1 MTLTIELGADPQ
13 VAFGPSPLGELI
25 SALHVLSA
33 PTHHTAQHAWA
44 AAVAA
49 TLPADLADRID
60 AASFLWQVGRAD
72 FLVPSAVRA
81 TLADDLDDL
90 DALDEDTFRHA
101 AFIPA
106 CGADRRARRTRPGPG
121 RRTQAAAQSNAVGVT
136 VPATSGPAEPADP
149 GHSDRAPGRAQPE
162 PADLRHSHLAPGP
175 AEPQP
180 ADPRHSDQASGPAEP
195 EPADPRH
202 SDGAPGPAEFD
213 PRHPHRAPA
222 PQRTADPAEGT
233 PEPAGRAT
241 PAPGRPEDRSATRAR
256 ALSRARGP
264 AQAEFVDRLLT
275 DLPGLRA
282 WLRRLF
288 EDCEAAFFAEAWRQ
302 VRVRLVTDAR
312 DKSELYRRKGL
323 AAAVEAMSPA
333 LSVRGTKLLIDK
345 LRVSTATAEQ
355 RGITFAPTAFGWPHL
370 VVSDEPGWRP
380 VVQYPVAPE
389 AVVPLDLVRR
399 RMEALSNPAR
409 MRLCWLLARGAHTT
423 GELAEAWQLS
433 APEVSRH
440 LAVLHRAGLLERERR
455 GRYTLHRLDL
465 AAVGRLGSDLVEAL
479 LR

>member
-1 MTLTIELGADPQ
+1 MTLTIELGPDPQ

-25 SALHVLSA
+25 SVLHVLSA
-33 PTHHTAQHAWA
+33 PTHHPAQHAWA

-90 DALDEDTFRHA
+90 DALDEDTFRYA

-106 CGADRRARRTRPGPG
+106 CGADRRARRTRPGPA
-121 RRTQAAAQSNAVGVT
+121 RRAQPAARPNAVG
-136 VPATSGPAEPADP
+136 ATA
-149 GHSDRAPGRAQPE
+149 RAAP
-162 PADLRHSHLAPGP
+162 DL
-175 AEPQP
+175 
-180 ADPRHSDQASGPAEP
+180 AEP

-202 SDGAPGPAEFD
+202 PYQALS
-213 PRHPHRAPA
+213 
-222 PQRTADPAEGT
+222 PQGTADPAGVG
-233 PEPAGRAT
+233 PEPAGRAA
-241 PAPGRPEDRSATRAR
+241 PAPGTPGDRAAARAR
-256 ALSRARGP
+256 DLSRARGP

-288 EDCEAAFFAEAWRQ
+288 EDCESAFFAEAWRQ

-323 AAAVEAMSPA
+323 AAAVGAMSPA

>member
-1 MTLTIELGADPQ
+1 MTLTIELGPDPQ

-25 SALHVLSA
+25 GALHVLSDPA
-33 PTHHTAQHAWA
+33 HHPTQHAWA

-72 FLVPSAVRA
+72 FLVPSAIRA
-81 TLADDLDDL
+81 TLAEDLDDL
-90 DALDEDTFRHA
+90 DALDDDTFLYA

-106 CGADRRARRTRPGPG
+106 CGADRRTRRTRPSPV
-121 RRTQAAAQSNAVGVT
+121 S
-136 VPATSGPAEPADP
+136 
-149 GHSDRAPGRAQPE
+149 
-162 PADLRHSHLAPGP
+162 
-175 AEPQP
+175 
-180 ADPRHSDQASGPAEP
+180 
-195 EPADPRH
+195 
-202 SDGAPGPAEFD
+202 
-213 PRHPHRAPA
+213 RAPA
-222 PQRTADPAEGT
+222 AGHQTDPTGTAPPATRHPTVTTRVPGS
-233 PEPAGRAT
+233 
-241 PAPGRPEDRSATRAR
+241 GRPADQDPPGPTTSHPAMPHPGLSDPTIAPTPDLPGPTAAPDRWAAEIWAMTRDRAR
-256 ALSRARGP
+256 ELSRARGP
-264 AQAEFVDRLLT
+264 AQSEFVERLLT

-288 EDCEAAFFAEAWRQ
+288 EDCESAFFGEAWRQ
-302 VRVRLVTDAR
+302 VRVRLMSDAR
-312 DKSELYRRKGL
+312 DKSELFRRRGL
-323 AAAVEAMSPA
+323 AAAVAAMSPA
-333 LSVRGTKLLIDK
+333 LSVRGTRLLIDK
-345 LRVSTATAEQ
+345 LRVSTASAVDA
-355 RGITFAPTAFGWPHL
+355 GITFAPTAFGWPHL
-370 VVSDEPGWRP
+370 VISDEPGWRP

-399 RMEALSNPAR
+399 RMEALANPAR

-423 GELAEAWQLS
+423 GELADAWQLT

-440 LAVLHRAGLLERERR
+440 LAVLHRAGLLEKERR